1 MKTAF
6 LMAVMTVLCMMVG
19 KAVGGNGGMLYA
31 LIFGCGMNIYYY
43 WYSDSMVLS
52 HYKAKPVDRN
62 NAPRLYAMVERLAK
76 KAELPMPKVY
86 IIPTD
91 VPNAFATGRN
101 PEHAAVAVNRGLMEM
116 LSEEELAGV
125 LAHEL
130 SHVKHRDILIS
141 TVAACMASVISYL
154 GHIAQWAM
162 ILGGG
167 GRRDDD
173 REGGALGG
181 IFAIIIAPIA
191 AMLIQA
197 GISRSREYEADKSG
211 GEICGNPN
219 ALADALLKIEA
230 YAHRRVMPNATEAT
244 AHMFIIN
251 PLSGVDFSSLFSTH
265 PKTADRVARLREQA
279 ALMRR

>member
-1 MKTAF
+1 MKTAL
-6 LMAVMTVLCMMVG
+6 LMAMMTALCMMVG
-19 KAVGGNGGMLYA
+19 SAVGGKVGMMYA

-43 WYSDSMVLS
+43 WFSDSMVLG
-52 HYKAKPVDRN
+52 HYNAKPVDRN
-62 NAPRLYAMVERLAK
+62 NAPRLYAMLERLAK
-76 KAELPMPKVY
+76 KAELPMPKLY

-125 LAHEL
+125 IAHEL

-162 ILGGG
+162 IFGG
-167 GRRDDD
+167 GRRDDRD
-173 REGGALGG
+173 SSGLGG
-181 IFAIIIAPIA
+181 LFAIIIAPFA

-197 GISRSREYEADKSG
+197 GISRSREYEADRSG

-230 YAHRRVMPNATEAT
+230 YAHRRVMPKATEAT

-251 PLSGVDFSSLFSTH
+251 PLAGVDFSSLFSTH

-279 ALMRR
+279 KSMR